1 MKITSRQLKQI
12 IREEL
17 AREMHSPAPPNLR
30 LASSSSPNAC
40 GTCAAFCPE
49 TGTCAAFG
57 DYRVSADMVCDAWQP
72 LS

>member
-1 MKITSRQLKQI
+1 MSITTRQLKQI

-17 AREMHSPAPPNLR
+17 AREMGSLSPPNLGP
-30 LASSSSPNAC
+30 ASSRAVSC

-49 TGTCAAFG
+49 TSTCAAFG
-57 DYRVSADMVCDAWQP
+57 DFPVSADMVCDGWQP

>member
-1 MKITSRQLKQI
+1 MRITSAQLKQI

-17 AREMHSPAPPNLR
+17 AREMHEGTPPNLGP
-30 LASSSSPNAC
+30 ASSRAVSC

-57 DYRVSADMVCDAWQP
+57 DYPVKRAWVCDAWQGE
-72 LS
+72 S

>member
-1 MKITSRQLKQI
+1 MLITTRQLKQI

-17 AREMHSPAPPNLR
+17 AREMGSHSPPNLGPAISR
-30 LASSSSPNAC
+30 AVAC

-49 TGTCAAFG
+49 TSTCAAFG
-57 DYRVSADMVCDAWQP
+57 GFPVSAGMVCDGWQP

>member
-1 MKITSRQLKQI
+1 MKITSSQIRQI

-17 AREMHSPAPPNLR
+17 AREMGSHSPPDLGPATSR
-30 LASSSSPNAC
+30 AVAC

-57 DYRVSADMVCDAWQP
+57 DYPVSADMVCDAWHP
-72 LS
+72 MS